1 MSVSRVKYIK
11 QYFPITSYSYS
22 SSNTTVSITANN
34 HGLFTGIPVSLTS
47 DKHYSAYN
55 GSANVTSA
63 NTFTVQSYI
72 NPQDLTHFSIDGYVS
87 TGAKEAQTLPRGRAV
102 DSVIQ
107 AYSNGSGGATVSI
120 DVSLDTNH
128 WISLGSMTTTN
139 TNSAFVFVSPS
150 WAYYRANVTSI
161 TANSNLV
168 LMSSE

>member
-22 SSNTTVSITANN
+22 SSNTTVSITATN
-34 HGLFTGIPVSLTS
+34 HGLFTGIPLALTS

-72 NPQDLTHFSIDGYVS
+72 NPQNLTHFSIDGYIS
-87 TGAKEAQTLPRGRAV
+87 TGQKEAQTLPRGRGI

-107 AYSNGSGGATVSI
+107 TYTNGSGGATVSI
-120 DVSLDTNH
+120 EVSLDTQH
-128 WISLGSMTTTN
+128 WISVGTMVVTN
-139 TNSAFVFVSPS
+139 TNTAFVSVSPS
-150 WAYYRANVTSI
+150 WAYYRANVTALA
-161 TANSNLV
+161 ANSNLV

>member
-1 MSVSRVKYIK
+1 MSVSRVKTIK

-34 HGLFTGIPVSLTS
+34 HGLFTGIPVALTS

-55 GSANVTSA
+55 GSANVTSS
-63 NTFTVQSYI
+63 NTFTVQSYV
-72 NPQDLTHFSIDGYVS
+72 NPQDLTHFSIDGYIA
-87 TGAKEAQTLPRGRAV
+87 TGAGEAQTLPRGRGV

-107 AYSNGSGGATVSI
+107 TYTNGAGGATVSI
-120 DVSLDTNH
+120 DVSLDIQH
-128 WISLGSMTTTN
+128 WINLGTMTVT
-139 TNSAFVFVSPS
+139 TNSAFISVSPS
-150 WAYYRANVTSI
+150 WAYYRANVTSL